1 MEEEVGSGVTAAQLN
16 DLRDIVSRGGDA
28 MSVSM
33 FEEFLGR
40 VYNELKDA
48 KEEAK
53 HLEIVLERKSM
64 SHNEEIKK
72 IYDEMEQHLHNEK
85 LKVQEMENRRE
96 SHILEDVQNELR
108 EKQMQLDKYLQRQ
121 QTLEE
126 RLRQIQEKEQL
137 L

>member
-1 MEEEVGSGVTAAQLN
+1 MEEEVGSGVTAAQLQ
-16 DLRDIVSRGGDA
+16 DLRDIVSRCGDA
-28 MSVSM
+28 MSVSI

-48 KEEAK
+48 KEVAK
-53 HLEIVLERKSM
+53 HLETVLERKSM
-64 SHNEEIKK
+64 THNEEIKK

-96 SHILEDVQNELR
+96 SHMLEDVQNELQ
-108 EKQMQLDKYLQRQ
+108 EKQLQLDKYLQRQ